1 METSVQQGNQES
13 VKENTLTPFS
23 FKGRVRR
30 RTFWITYFI
39 CNFLMY
45 ILSESAAS
53 GFEEGG
59 ALIFLL
65 IYMFQTVFYAF
76 LCCKADPWNTQGS
89 FRSGCFLVNAAYRS
103 TCAANSF
110 RIFTDWFIFSV
121 SSSFMAIRSG

>member
-13 VKENTLTPFS
+13 VKENTLNPFS

-65 IYMFQTVFYAF
+65 IYIPVLWAWIAVHAKRCHDLGHSGWWMLIPLYDFWLAFQ
-76 LCCKADPWNTQGS
+76 
-89 FRSGCFLVNAAYRS
+89 
-103 TCAANSF
+103 NSKPG
-110 RIFTDWFIFSV
+110 DNEY
-121 SSSFMAIRSG
+121 GPNPKGE